1 MDQFY
6 QLQQQI
12 QRLRQE
18 VNSISQMTSQLQQ
31 FEQNN
36 AAQLQRLQ
44 QQEANATQQLQRIQQ
59 ICGQINNDLNSVS
72 NAAQQASQSLA
83 QSFTPL
89 GTGGYSQQFGTF
101 GNQFTTGAYSQNQH
115 YQPNYISSTPF
126 QQQRFGTQYT
136 GSYAP
141 VQSGYAQSFNQSFGG
156 GYVSPNMMSYSY
168 TQGYG
173 YGGQQQNQSFAENQ
187 QISQQAQ
194 QALAN
199 RMNQNLSNL
208 NNQFSTTSN
217 IYSGF

>member
-1 MDQFY
+1 MDQIY

-18 VNSISQMTSQLQQ
+18 VNNISQVTSQLQQ

-44 QQEANATQQLQRIQQ
+44 QHEVNATQQLQRIQQ
-59 ICGQINNDLNSVS
+59 ICGQINNDLNNVS
-72 NAAQQASQSLA
+72 SAAQQVSQSIA
-83 QSFTPL
+83 QNFSQI
-89 GTGGYSQQFGTF
+89 GTGGYGQQFGTF
-101 GNQFTTGAYSQNQH
+101 GNQFATGVYSQNQH

-126 QQQRFGTQYT
+126 AQQRFGTQYT
-136 GSYAP
+136 GSYSPA
-141 VQSGYAQSFNQSFGG
+141 QTGYAQSFNQSFGG
-156 GYVSPNMMSYSY
+156 GYASLSPITYSNN
-168 TQGYG
+168 QGF
-173 YGGQQQNQSFAENQ
+173 GGQQQNQSFAENQ